1 MTQRVPASSGTEAP
15 SSKITKSLNV
25 PVLLSFLISLSFTV
39 MGILILGN
47 ILFKDSHFYGGENVK
62 ILFGVVFILYGLF
75 RGVTGYLKM
84 KRENNDL

>member
-1 MTQRVPASSGTEAP
+1 M
-15 SSKITKSLNV
+15 KI
-25 PVLLSFLISLSFTV
+25 PVLLSFLISLSFTA

-62 ILFGVVFILYGLF
+62 TLFGVVFILYGLF

-84 KRENNDL
+84 RKGNNDL

>member
-1 MTQRVPASSGTEAP
+1 
-15 SSKITKSLNV
+15 
-25 PVLLSFLISLSFTV
+25 

-62 ILFGVVFILYGLF
+62 TLFGVVFILYGLF

-84 KRENNDL
+84 RKGNNDL